1 MSRRLG
7 SALAVEVRGVAR
19 AIRRA
24 ATSAGPERDTAVQA
38 LKAAAAA
45 LAAWALAGWWWNA
58 PMALLAPWTAVV
70 LVQST
75 VYRSLR
81 SAAQQF
87 VVVATGTLIAAV
99 AATLTHDVMAAMAI
113 AMPITVLIGTYSRF
127 GGQGWYA
134 PTAALFVLTYGSYGP
149 VEILH
154 RLLETLLGAVVGV
167 LVNALVL
174 PPVHTGGVRQ
184 LRTRVPRDC
193 AELLR
198 DAADGI
204 EGGYDSAA
212 AEDWYARALRLGTT
226 VAELESARRHS
237 EESRRLNPGRR
248 LRRSAPHP
256 PAGGGDFRWERVA
269 GHLSAV
275 MRSLAETVRE
285 RPRFA
290 APPET
295 ALGALA
301 ALLRA
306 AGEVCAVDADR
317 FGTTDADADAEA
329 NADEERAVRAWEEAR
344 EAGSRL
350 ASHHTDPRG
359 GPVTASLGELTAA
372 ATRLLDDLEAVAAPP
387 ETTGRS

>member
-1 MSRRLG
+1 MPDRLR
-7 SALAVEVRGVAR
+7 SALAGEARGIAR
-19 AIRRA
+19 SIRRA

-58 PMALLAPWTAVV
+58 PMALLAPWTAVL

-75 VYRSLR
+75 VYRSVW
-81 SAAQQF
+81 SATQQF
-87 VVVATGTLIAAV
+87 AVVATGTVIAAA
-99 AATLTHDVMAAMAI
+99 AATLTHDVLAAMAI
-113 AMPITVLIGTYSRF
+113 ALPITVLIGQYSRF
-127 GGQGWYA
+127 GEQGWYA

-149 VEILH
+149 MEIVH

-184 LRTRVPRDC
+184 LRARVPSDC
-193 AELLR
+193 ADLLR

-204 EGGYDSAA
+204 ENGYDSAA

-226 VAELESARRHS
+226 VAELESARRRS
-237 EESRRLNPGRR
+237 DESRRLNPGRR

-301 ALLRA
+301 ALLRS

-317 FGTTDADADAEA
+317 FKAAD
-329 NADEERAVRAWEEAR
+329 ADEERAVRAWEEAHDASR
-344 EAGSRL
+344 RL
-350 ASHHTDPRG
+350 ASHHTDPHG

-387 ETTGRS
+387 AARRDR

>member
-1 MSRRLG
+1 MSNRLG
-7 SALAVEVRGVAR
+7 SALAAEVRGVAR
-19 AIRRA
+19 ATGRA
-24 ATSAGPERDTAVQA
+24 AKSAGPERDTAVQA

-45 LAAWALAGWWWNA
+45 LAAWALAGWWWHA

-75 VYRSLR
+75 VYRSLW

-87 VVVATGTLIAAV
+87 VVVATGTLIAAA

-113 AMPITVLIGTYSRF
+113 ALPITVLLGTYSRF
-127 GGQGWYA
+127 GEQGWYA

-184 LRTRVPRDC
+184 LRARVPTDC
-193 AELLR
+193 ADLLR

-204 EGGYDSAA
+204 ESGYDSAA
-212 AEDWYARALRLGTT
+212 AEDWYARAQRLGTT
-226 VAELESARRHS
+226 VAELESARRRA

-256 PAGGGDFRWERVA
+256 PPGGGEFRWERVA
-269 GHLSAV
+269 GHLASLT
-275 MRSLAETVRE
+275 RSLAETVRE

-301 ALLRA
+301 VLLRA
-306 AGEVCAVDADR
+306 AGDVCAVDADR
-317 FGTTDADADAEA
+317 FGPAE
-329 NADEERAVRAWEEAR
+329 ADEERAVRAWDEAQ
-344 EAGSRL
+344 EASRRL
-350 ASHHTDPRG
+350 ASHHTDPDG
-359 GPVTASLGELTAA
+359 GPVTASLGELTVA

-387 ETTGRS
+387 DATGRT